1 MSTPLPKVASDTMP
15 SIVALCEQ
23 LVPNGKP
30 VYLNVEVINGA
41 IENEC
46 YKNIAYMIKNK
57 GGSIQYGWQIWETL
71 PNLMAE
77 GEFHAVWVDKEGI
90 LHDVTPKSLPG
101 IKKIL
106 FLPDSFRKYSG
117 RQIDNVRI
125 PLRDES
131 LVKQFIENAKKC
143 FEVTNRGEL
152 ADYHGE
158 LIATPEMKNLIKEK
172 NEILLKIIQ
181 NFYSLN

>member
-1 MSTPLPKVASDTMP
+1 MSTLLPKVASNTMP
-15 SIVALCEQ
+15 SIVALCKQ

-30 VYLNVEVINGA
+30 VYLNIEVMNGA

-46 YKNIAYMIKNK
+46 YENIAYMIKNK

-71 PNLMAE
+71 PNLMAAA
-77 GEFHAVWVDKEGI
+77 EFHAVWIDKESI

-101 IKKIL
+101 IKQIL
-106 FLPDSFRKYSG
+106 FLPDPSRKYSG

-125 PLRDES
+125 PLQDEP
-131 LVKQFIENAKKC
+131 LVKQFIENRKKY
-143 FEVTNRGEL
+143 FEVTNRGAL
-152 ADYHGE
+152 ADYHGK
-158 LIATPEMKNLIKEK
+158 LIETPEMKNLIKEE

-181 NFYSLN
+181 KFYSLN

>member
-1 MSTPLPKVASDTMP
+1 MSIPFPKVASNTMP

-23 LVPNGKP
+23 LVPSGKS
-30 VYLNVEVINGA
+30 VYLDVEIINGA

-46 YKNIAYMIKNK
+46 YKNVAYMIKNK
-57 GGSIQYGWQIWETL
+57 GGSIQHGWQIWETL
-71 PNLMAE
+71 PSLMAE
-77 GEFHAVWVDKEGI
+77 AEFHAVWIDKESI
-90 LHDVTPKSLPG
+90 LHDVTPKSLLG
-101 IKKIL
+101 IKQIL
-106 FLPDSFRKYSG
+106 FLPDPSRKYSD

-131 LVKQFIENAKKC
+131 LVKQFIENAKKY

-158 LIATPEMKNLIKEK
+158 LIVTPEMKNLIKEK
-172 NEILLKIIQ
+172 NEIFLKIIQ
-181 NFYSLN
+181 KFYSLN